1 MLPLFRDWCLMN
13 TVQLF
18 CINDSTWCPIIGRN
32 FSRSLWPSAVLRKQ
46 LGKQNLTLSN
56 SRFHNLF
63 IDILLCGGFLEN
75 SARANFFWR
84 TPAKVWS
91 TLIITCRHTASERR
105 SIANVIPWF
114 CDFVIPLKHSW
125 VNLSKLSKL
134 IIPRA
139 NRELPSWF
147 PENCFTGTSN

>member
-1 MLPLFRDWCLMN
+1 MN
-13 TVQLF
+13 TVQSF
-18 CINDSTWCPIIGRN
+18 CINDSTWYPIIGRN

-56 SRFHNLF
+56 SRFQNLF

-91 TLIITCRHTASERR
+91 KLKDEGENQKIKLFMLRNEIGSLFPNQLLILNGLMNTIVCILNFRTSFFFPITTLSRISQHILQWPG
-105 SIANVIPWF
+105 N
-114 CDFVIPLKHSW
+114 
-125 VNLSKLSKL
+125 
-134 IIPRA
+134 
-139 NRELPSWF
+139 
-147 PENCFTGTSN
+147 